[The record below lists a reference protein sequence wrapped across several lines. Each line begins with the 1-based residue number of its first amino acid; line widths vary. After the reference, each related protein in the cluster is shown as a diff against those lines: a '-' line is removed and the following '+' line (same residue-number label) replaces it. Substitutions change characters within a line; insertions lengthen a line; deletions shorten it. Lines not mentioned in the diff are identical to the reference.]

1 METANLK
8 GDTIIQNYL
17 LFILFLASKF
27 SQVLWWICHYSQAN
41 LCQRQSRSRAC
52 NVAQCGGSTSVCTS
66 TQTTSRFCNTKIC
79 REYSFISIS
88 KKNLISVYL
97 KTTALPKTNLSRA
110 NYTSLCKKYP
120 VCHWTSIPLSYGA
133 KTWCLWKPFSM
144 LFNKM
149 NLSRGCLL
157 GWVGLVE

>member
-1 METANLK
+1 MPIFRVKSVKFTPAKQNLH
-8 GDTIIQNYL
+8 GL
-17 LFILFLASKF
+17 LFFFLPQNFLKCCEGYVTILN
-27 SQVLWWICHYSQAN
+27 AN

-66 TQTTSRFCNTKIC
+66 TQTKSRFCNTQIC

-110 NYTSLCKKYP
+110 NYTSLCKLYP

-133 KTWCLWKPFSM
+133 KNMVFVEAF
-144 LFNKM
+144 FN
-149 NLSRGCLL
+149 
-157 GWVGLVE
+157 VV